1 MSNPIRSHILCE
13 PNAGPHVGRI
23 LIQRTAH
30 ANAFTMVMVDDFR
43 AALTALEGD
52 DSIKVIIIA
61 AEGDHLTCGFDPA
74 EVEKI
79 YTTAP
84 GGANR
89 KVPSQRARLLALDG
103 LWWGPQGLYGRLLH
117 CPKITILAAKGL
129 CHEVGL
135 YLSLYCDLVFAAQ
148 GARFANPRWRHVGVD
163 GDIAMLIAAVGLKRA
178 KEMMYLGSEW
188 SAHEALAYGLIDGVV
203 SEAELDTTVQKTAAY
218 CTQVMRDG
226 IVTEKHVVFASL
238 AKMHIN
244 TGFATATAV
253 GAWASNVHFRPG
265 EFNFLR
271 AVRHAGLD
279 AALAESN
286 AYFNEDDRK

>member
-1 MSNPIRSHILCE
+1 MSSHILCDC
-13 PNAGPHVGRI
+13 NVTPHVGRI
-23 LIQRTAH
+23 LIRRTDQ
-30 ANAFTMVMVDDFR
+30 ANAFTMEMVDAFR
-43 AALTALEGD
+43 AALSELESD
-52 DSIKVIIIA
+52 DSIKVIVIA
-61 AEGDHLTCGFDPA
+61 AEGEHLTRGFDPV

-103 LWWGPQGLYGRLLH
+103 LWWGPHGLYGRLLH

-135 YLSLYCDLVFAAQ
+135 YLSLYCDLVFASES
-148 GARFANPRWRHVGVD
+148 ARFANPRWRHVGVD
-163 GDIAMLIAAVGLKRA
+163 GDISMLIAAVGLKRA
-178 KEMMYLGSEW
+178 KELMYLGGEW
-188 SAHEALAYGLIDGVV
+188 RARDALAYGLIDGVV
-203 SEAELDTTVQKTAAY
+203 CDAELDDAVQKTATF

-238 AKMHIN
+238 AKMQIN

-271 AVRHAGLD
+271 EVKHAGLD
-279 AALAESN
+279 AALKASDD
-286 AYFNEDDRK
+286 YFSERD